1 MRRSTT
7 LLCARYWSDT
17 LYSSEHLPAASRS
30 RAPISV
36 LLLLHH
42 ALADAQHL
50 LDLEARHRLLRR
62 TRPSSS
68 PRSQPR
74 VVLASRGVLALRGR
88 AAGTARALAHGHSTA
103 TAQRAAREPRLP
115 WQTSQLARIWTDDDG
130 TCGITFSFEA
140 AFAPRP
146 PGFSHSPRYSAYGAV
161 TSVRVCCA
169 PGSSGNSFALR
180 SGATR
185 RTSRAPVQAAIGSR
199 VTATKVCHRGVLL

>member
-17 LYSSEHLPAASRS
+17 LYSNEHLPAASRS
-30 RAPISV
+30 RAPTSV

-50 LDLEARHRLLRR
+50 LDLEARHRLFRR

-115 WQTSQLARIWTDDDG
+115 WQTWQFGLMTTELAR
-130 TCGITFSFEA
+130 ITFSFEA
-140 AFAPRP
+140 GFARQP
-146 PGFSHSPRYSAYGAV
+146 PGFSHSPRCTYGL
-161 TSVRVCCA
+161 SVC
-169 PGSSGNSFALR
+169 
-180 SGATR
+180 TR
-185 RTSRAPVQAAIGSR
+185 IKREF
-199 VTATKVCHRGVLL
+199 VLPCTLK

>member
-30 RAPISV
+30 RAPTSV
-36 LLLLHH
+36 LLLLHN

-88 AAGTARALAHGHSTA
+88 AAGTARALAHTGIP
-103 TAQRAAREPRLP
+103 QRQPRERPESRGCHGKLRN
-115 WQTSQLARIWTDDDG
+115 LARFGLMT
-130 TCGITFSFEA
+130 TELAGITFSFEA
-140 AFAPRP
+140 GFAQQT
-146 PGFSHSPRYSAYGAV
+146 PGFSHSPRYTYGLC
-161 TSVRVCCA
+161 VCTRYQA
-169 PGSSGNSFALR
+169 GIRSSLR

-185 RTSRAPVQAAIGSR
+185 RTSTAPVHVAIGHVYRPPQFAIVEFCYGIFS
-199 VTATKVCHRGVLL
+199 

>member
-1 MRRSTT
+1 MGCMRRSTT

-115 WQTSQLARIWTDDDG
+115 WQTSQFGSIRLERERRIVDFGVWRTRG
-130 TCGITFSFEA
+130 RCGRASFEA
-140 AFAPRP
+140 
-146 PGFSHSPRYSAYGAV
+146 
-161 TSVRVCCA
+161 
-169 PGSSGNSFALR
+169 
-180 SGATR
+180 
-185 RTSRAPVQAAIGSR
+185 RAPLES
-199 VTATKVCHRGVLL
+199 

>member
-1 MRRSTT
+1 MLHTVISAASLLRDETCKARAARGLYAAQHDAAVCT
-7 LLCARYWSDT
+7 LYWSDT

-30 RAPISV
+30 RAPTSV

-115 WQTSQLARIWTDDDG
+115 WQTSQFGSIWTDDDG
-130 TCGITFSFEA
+130 TCGHNLF
-140 AFAPRP
+140 
-146 PGFSHSPRYSAYGAV
+146 
-161 TSVRVCCA
+161 
-169 PGSSGNSFALR
+169 LR
-180 SGATR
+180 SRICSTDPGIFAQ
-185 RTSRAPVQAAIGSR
+185 P
-199 VTATKVCHRGVLL
+199 